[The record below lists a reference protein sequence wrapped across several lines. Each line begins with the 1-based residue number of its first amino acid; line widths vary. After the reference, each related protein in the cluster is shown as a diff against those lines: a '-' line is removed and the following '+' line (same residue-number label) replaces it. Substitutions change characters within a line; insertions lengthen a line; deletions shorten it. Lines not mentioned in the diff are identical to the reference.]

1 MTRQELEKWWK
12 EIEAFK
18 NGKQIQYRLD
28 EDDDTEWRDIN
39 EPAFFI
45 ETEYRIKPEFEYVPF
60 DFSDGQIL
68 IIRPIKNK
76 NQNLIGMI
84 TQVDNDGVTVGGNLF
99 STFEDLLD
107 DWTFSDGSPCGKL
120 KS

>member
-1 MTRQELEKWWK
+1 MTREGLIKHWETIQ
-12 EIEAFK
+12 AFK
-18 NGKQIQYRLD
+18 GGEEIQRFSRVSEYWVH
-28 EDDDTEWRDIN
+28 ETEPTFNCD
-39 EPAFFI
+39 
-45 ETEYRIKPEFEYVPF
+45 TEYRIKPKPKLVPF
-60 DFSDGQIL
+60 DFSDGQRL
-68 IIRPIKNK
+68 IIRPVKNK

-84 TQVDNDGVTVGGNLF
+84 TQVDDDGVTVGGNLF